1 LHVFFIEHG
10 TATRQIVASKNNR
23 SLTIGAAINGGGPQA
38 KGVVTIKR
46 FNDTDLN

>member
-1 LHVFFIEHG
+1 MYSLSNMAQRTG
-10 TATRQIVASKNNR
+10 QIAASKNNR
-23 SLTIGAAINGGGPQA
+23 SLTIGAAINGGRPQA